1 MYFIKYISCFIFEKN
16 QFFKNFKFIY
26 NVCQN
31 NIMSSFLNKLRK
43 KEEPIIEEQGPVW
56 DDRIFWV
63 STLQKIA
70 FPVLNNLSKGS
81 LRKNMPYE
89 SPSLEGQKFSY
100 LEAFARV
107 FNGIAPWLELGP
119 DSSEEGIVREN
130 YIQMTKKAISN
141 AVNPNNNDYIFVVEP
156 KQSLVDVALFAQ
168 GLLRAKN
175 QIWLNLQ
182 MDDQARI
189 IRELKNTRVIAPYEN
204 HWLLFTSMIEAA
216 LLEFTGECDKER
228 LSYGVRKFRD
238 ELYMGDGIYSDGES
252 FTSGYFNSMVIHP
265 MLNDILK
272 VMRKYGINDG
282 EFLDVQLM
290 RSSRLASQLERT
302 ISPEGTYPLIG
313 SCMGYRCGIFHLLSQ
328 AALLKILPRNINPA
342 QVRSALTAVL
352 KKQFGENQNFSSSG
366 WLILGLN
373 GSQTDIAENDI
384 NTGSLYFCC
393 TIFVALGL
401 DASDAFWTAPFAE
414 WTSIQAWNGHPLQK
428 DQSIDF

>member
-1 MYFIKYISCFIFEKN
+1 
-16 QFFKNFKFIY
+16 
-26 NVCQN
+26 
-31 NIMSSFLNKLRK
+31 MSSFLNKLRK

-63 STLQKIA
+63 STLQKMT

-119 DSSEEGIVREN
+119 DSSEEGIVREK

-156 KQSLVDVALFAQ
+156 KQSLVDVALFAH

-401 DASDAFWTAPFAE
+401 DANDAFWTAPFAE

>member
-1 MYFIKYISCFIFEKN
+1 
-16 QFFKNFKFIY
+16 
-26 NVCQN
+26 
-31 NIMSSFLNKLRK
+31 MSSFLNRLKK
-43 KEEPIIEEQGPVW
+43 KEESIIEEKVPDW
-56 DDRIFWV
+56 EDRIYWI
-63 STLQKIA
+63 SILQKITN
-70 FPVLNNLSKGS
+70 PVLNNLAKGS

-89 SPSLEGQKFSY
+89 STSLEGQKFSY

-119 DSSEEGIVREN
+119 DSSEEGILREK
-130 YIQMTKKAISN
+130 YIKMTMKAISN

-175 QIWLNLQ
+175 QIWLNLP

-204 HWLLFTSMIEAA
+204 HWLLFTAMIEAA

-228 LSYGVRKFRD
+228 LSYGIRRFRD
-238 ELYMGDGIYSDGES
+238 EFYMGDGIYSDGEG
-252 FTSGYFNSMVIHP
+252 FTSDYFNSIVIHP
-265 MLNDILK
+265 MLNDVLK
-272 VMRKYGINDG
+272 VMRKYGIREG

-302 ISPEGTYPLIG
+302 ISPEGTYPLLG
-313 SCMGYRCGIFHLLSQ
+313 SCLAYRCGVFHLLSQ
-328 AALLKILPRNINPA
+328 ATLLKILPRNINPA

-352 KKQFGENQNFSSSG
+352 KKQFGENQNFSSNG
-366 WLILGLN
+366 WLLVGLN
-373 GSQTDIAENDI
+373 GSQIDISESDI

-393 TIFVALGL
+393 SIFLALGL
-401 DASDAFWTAPFAE
+401 PASDLFWTEPYAE
-414 WTSIQAWNGHPLQK
+414 WTSIKAWNGQEIQK

>member
-1 MYFIKYISCFIFEKN
+1 
-16 QFFKNFKFIY
+16 
-26 NVCQN
+26 
-31 NIMSSFLNKLRK
+31 MSSFLNKLRK
-43 KEEPIIEEQGPVW
+43 KEEPIIEEEGPVW

-63 STLQKIA
+63 STLQKIT
-70 FPVLNNLSKGS
+70 FPVLSNLAKGS

-119 DSSEEGIVREN
+119 DSSEEGIVREK
-130 YIQMTKKAISN
+130 YIQVTKKAISN
-141 AVNPNNNDYIFVVEP
+141 AVNPNNNDYIFIVEP

-189 IRELKNTRVIAPYEN
+189 IRELKNTRIIAPYEN

-238 ELYMGDGIYSDGES
+238 ELYIGDGIYSDGEE
-252 FTSGYFNSMVIHP
+252 FASGYFNSMVIHP

-290 RSSRLASQLERT
+290 RSSRLSSQLERT

-313 SCMGYRCGIFHLLSQ
+313 SCMGYRCGVFHLLSQ

-342 QVRSALTAVL
+342 QVRSALTEVL
-352 KKQFGENQNFSSSG
+352 KKQFAENQNFSSSG
-366 WLILGLN
+366 WLLLGLN

-393 TIFVALGL
+393 TIFAALGL

-414 WTSIQAWNGHPLQK
+414 WTSMQAWNGHPLQK

>member
-1 MYFIKYISCFIFEKN
+1 
-16 QFFKNFKFIY
+16 
-26 NVCQN
+26 
-31 NIMSSFLNKLRK
+31 MSSFFNRLKK
-43 KEEPIIEEQGPVW
+43 KEDPIIEEKVPIW
-56 DDRIFWV
+56 EDRIYWI
-63 STLQKIA
+63 SILQKITN
-70 FPVLNNLSKGS
+70 PVLNNLAKGS

-89 SPSLEGQKFSY
+89 STSLEGQKFSY

-119 DSSEEGIVREN
+119 DSSEEGILREK
-130 YIQMTKKAISN
+130 YIKMTMKAISN

-175 QIWLNLQ
+175 QIWLNLP

-204 HWLLFTSMIEAA
+204 HWLLFTAMIEAA

-228 LSYGVRKFRD
+228 LSYGIRRFRD
-238 ELYMGDGIYSDGES
+238 EFYMGDGIYSDGEG
-252 FTSGYFNSMVIHP
+252 FTSDYFNSIVIHP
-265 MLNDILK
+265 MLNDVLK
-272 VMRKYGINDG
+272 VMRKYGIREG

-302 ISPEGTYPLIG
+302 ISPEGTYPLLG
-313 SCMGYRCGIFHLLSQ
+313 SCLAYRCGVFHLLSQ
-328 AALLKILPRNINPA
+328 AALLKILPRNINPS
-342 QVRSALTAVL
+342 QVRSALTAIL
-352 KKQFGENQNFSSSG
+352 KKHFGENQNFSSNG
-366 WLILGLN
+366 WLLVGLN
-373 GSQTDIAENDI
+373 GSQIDISESDI

-393 TIFVALGL
+393 SIFLALGL
-401 DASDAFWTAPFAE
+401 PASDLFWTEPYAE
-414 WTSIQAWNGHPLQK
+414 WTSIKAWNGQEIQK

>member
-1 MYFIKYISCFIFEKN
+1 MA
-16 QFFKNFKFIY
+16 
-26 NVCQN
+26 
-31 NIMSSFLNKLRK
+31 SFLNKLRK
-43 KEEPIIEEQGPVW
+43 KEEPVIEEQEFSLS
-56 DDRIFWV
+56 DRVFWV

-70 FPVLNNLSKGS
+70 YPVLNNLAKSS

-107 FNGIAPWLELGP
+107 FNGIAPWLELGA
-119 DSSEEGIVREN
+119 DNSEEGIVREK
-130 YIQMTKKAISN
+130 YIRMTKRAISN

-228 LSYGVRKFRD
+228 LSYGISRFRD
-238 ELYMGDGIYSDGES
+238 DFYRGDGIYSDGEV
-252 FTSGYFNSMVIHP
+252 FTSDYFNSMVIHP

-272 VMRKYGINDG
+272 VMRKYGIAEG

-290 RSSRLASQLERT
+290 RSSRLSSQLERT
-302 ISPEGTYPLIG
+302 IAPDATYPLIG
-313 SCMGYRCGIFHLLSQ
+313 SCLSYRCGVFHLLSQ

-342 QVRSALTAVL
+342 QVRCALTAVL
-352 KKQFGENQNFSSSG
+352 KKQFSENQNFSNNG
-366 WLILGLN
+366 WLLLGLN
-373 GSQTDIAENDI
+373 GSQTDISESDI

-393 TIFVALGL
+393 TVFLPLGL
-401 DASDAFWTAPFAE
+401 DASDA
-414 WTSIQAWNGHPLQK
+414 WNGHQIK
-428 DQSIDF
+428 RDQSIDF